1 MKDDKKVVF
10 ITDDNEKVEFFIIEQ
25 TKINGQTYLLASDGI
40 DEETAYILKDISKD
54 IDESAIYEIV
64 EDEDESN
71 LVAKIFEKLIDD
83 VEIQV
88 E

>member
-1 MKDDKKVVF
+1 VKDDKKVVF